1 MESSNNIYSKNPY
14 YTHLISDRYG
24 TFDAR
29 NYELA
34 EKDIDSYIILVQ
46 QAYQRS
52 DSHSN
57 AEFLNLFQRYL
68 QYNYLDEDRNI
79 PPALKEKW
87 NMFKSN
93 LINFMDSSCNGDI
106 LIYPLSQNISLT
118 SGFVLHHVFEALLLQ
133 KDFRPSVFSKLSKMN
148 NLKWQRFVNNTRFFY
163 CGSNPKFFNLDE
175 KERDFICRLVNFW
188 SNNKDKGLTFET
200 KQVHDIVNAAALQA
214 FPSIQQ
220 VAVPIDLAPEE
231 KPETARPPVTERP
244 RDQVYPAYFKDGTFN
259 SFKDSL
265 SDELLADLQIEMEV
279 DFKNARDKGEGIDD
293 NKYKEEKLLDLEK
306 KYSDAV
312 EANTNRPAP
321 FDLRIIDESAH
332 RRNQK
337 NRELKKDLSPKELF
351 LKRAAKLLEESLEN
365 AKEEGLKV
373 SANSDAQS
381 RKRKH
386 ADVLGTRQVPL
397 GTLQVPALD
406 KPNSFKQPRLDETL
420 TLNPKKTTQRTDSNL
435 QVRGREFGLTARP
448 LNTYLPG
455 QDERTK
461 EAFSEELRKKKL
473 SLIQLKEL
481 LLELQNEDIQNPNHR
496 LQLKIEVLK
505 AKIVI
510 KQKFEEFSK

>member
-34 EKDIDSYIILVQ
+34 EKDIDSYIILIQ

-52 DSHSN
+52 DSYSN

-68 QYNYLDEDRNI
+68 QYNYLDEDRDI
-79 PPALKEKW
+79 PTALKEKW
-87 NMFKSN
+87 DMFKSN
-93 LINFMDSSCNGDI
+93 LINFMDSSCDGDI
-106 LIYPLSQNISLT
+106 LIYRLSQNISLT
-118 SGFVLHHVFEALLLQ
+118 SGFVLHHVFDALFLQ
-133 KDFRPSVFSKLSKMN
+133 KDFRPSVFSKLSKMHH
-148 NLKWQRFVNNTRFFY
+148 LKWQRFVNHTRFFY
-163 CGSNPKFFNLDE
+163 CASNPKFFNLDE
-175 KERDFICRLVNFW
+175 NERGFICSLVNFW

-214 FPSIQQ
+214 LPSIQQ
-220 VAVPIDLAPEE
+220 VAV
-231 KPETARPPVTERP
+231 RPPVTERP

-265 SDELLADLQIEMEV
+265 SDELLADLQKEMEV
-279 DFKNARDKGEGIDD
+279 DFKNARVKGKGIDD
-293 NKYKEEKLLDLEK
+293 KKYKEKKLLDLEK
-306 KYSDAV
+306 KYSEAV

-321 FDLRIIDESAH
+321 FDLRVIDESA
-332 RRNQK
+332 RRRDQK
-337 NRELKKDLSPKELF
+337 KRELKKDLSPKELF

-365 AKEEGLKV
+365 AKKEGLKV
-373 SANSDAQS
+373 GANSDAQS

-397 GTLQVPALD
+397 GTLQVTALD
-406 KPNSFKQPRLDETL
+406 EPTTFKQPRLDGPL
-420 TLNPKKTTQRTDSNL
+420 TLKPEKTTQQTDSNL

-448 LNTYLPG
+448 FNTYLPG
-455 QDERTK
+455 QDERIK
-461 EAFSEELRKKKL
+461 QAFSEELRKKKL
-473 SLIQLKEL
+473 SLIQLNKL

-505 AKIVI
+505 AKIEI